1 MNYLNLIPYDI
12 YTQIYKYV
20 YNDCIKELIITLDN
34 KRNNKYKDKFI
45 KNIIN
50 DENRIYYTSLEMFNF
65 VSLGI
70 INKDENLSHRR
81 INIELESTIFFL
93 NILL

>member
-1 MNYLNLIPYDI
+1 MNYLNIIPHDI

-20 YNDCIKELIITLDN
+20 YNDCLKELINTLDN
-34 KRNNKYKDKFI
+34 KRNNKYKDLFI

-50 DENRIYYTSLEMFNF
+50 DENRIYYTSLEMFNL

-70 INKDENLSHRR
+70 INKNEYSDKYYYDDTDEL
-81 INIELESTIFFL
+81 
-93 NILL
+93 